1 MGKVDYKALK
11 AGGFMRQVQK
21 DCFSMR
27 LRSVGGQ
34 IGAEQLN
41 KIYEIARD
49 YGQGYVHLT
58 SRQGVEI
65 PFIKLEDVET
75 VKAELAKAGLE
86 PGACGPRVRTV
97 TACQGSAICPSGLID
112 TTALA
117 KELDARYFAKELPHK
132 FKLAVTGCSN
142 NCLKAEENDLGIK
155 GGVQPVWNKSRCSF
169 CGLCEAV
176 CPVKAIRVA
185 KEDRADKAVNT
196 DNGDKANNP
205 DGNLFFAQ
213 EQCIYC
219 GKCVKSCP
227 VGAWHGK
234 PGFLVYFGGTFGNQI
249 AVGKQILPLIFSKE
263 KLFSVIDATMAFFA
277 RYAKPGERFRITLER
292 VGWELLEQ
300 ELLGIE
306 E

>member
-1 MGKVDYKALK
+1 MAKVDYKALK

-27 LRSVGGQ
+27 IRSVGGQ
-34 IGAEQLN
+34 IGAEQL
-41 KIYEIARD
+41 KKVYEIAQD

-58 SRQGVEI
+58 SRQGIEI

-75 VKAELAKAGLE
+75 VKSELAKAGLE

-112 TTALA
+112 TTSLA

-132 FKLAVTGCSN
+132 FKLAVTGCQN

-155 GGVQPVWNKSRCSF
+155 GGVQPAWNKTNCSF

-176 CPVKAIRVA
+176 CPVKAIKV
-185 KEDRADKAVNT
+185 DK
-196 DNGDKANNP
+196 GERSL
-205 DGNLFFAQ
+205 LFFQ
-213 EQCIYC
+213 EKCTYC

-227 VGAWHGK
+227 VGAWQGK
-234 PGFLVYFGGTFGNQI
+234 AGFLIYFGGTFGNQI
-249 AVGKQILPLIFSKE
+249 AVGKQILPIIFSEE
-263 KLFSVIDATMAFFA
+263 KIYRVIDATLAFFA
-277 RYAKPGERFRITLER
+277 KYARPGERFRSTIER
-292 VGWELLEQ
+292 VGWELLEKELQ
-300 ELLGIE
+300 ETELPE
-306 E
+306 QK